1 MDPLELSETGRRSR
15 PLTAGQLRALSASK
29 FVSLTPPQPGG
40 VDWTIAGNRGWVGVF
55 WADDLLVRLVPKL
68 SIARVLFLAGHGV
81 RSSDEW
87 YDEPAE
93 TRTDEGV
100 VPAVANMLWRQ
111 ARKALHTNL
120 LSGYV
125 PTTETS
131 TTVRGKVRLADQLR
145 RRYAQ
150 DFPFEI
156 GYDDFGVDIPEN
168 QILLAATTLLLET
181 SGLDDVS
188 AEQLNTVRR
197 TLSGVSSLRRGAP
210 LPPWQPTRRNAHYH
224 SVLRLSELLLGA
236 SSPEH
241 GRGGFA
247 TNGFVFN
254 LEKVFESFVTVAVST
269 ALSERIPGI
278 GLPQYPWHL
287 DERRLLK
294 MNPDLVWQIDGRP
307 VIVVDAKYK
316 RKQPADDFYQ
326 MLAYCAAL
334 GVDHGHLVYADGKP
348 GEVRHKTRG
357 GRHELFAHTLDL
369 TRPRTELLT
378 QIARIADRITETID
392 LP

>member
-1 MDPLELSETGRRSR
+1 MEPLELSETGRRSR
-15 PLTAGQLRALSASK
+15 PLTSGQLRALEASK

-40 VDWTIAGNRGWVGVF
+40 AEWTIAGNRGWVGVF

-87 YDEPAE
+87 YDEPSE

-100 VPAVANMLWRQ
+100 IPAVANMLWRQ
-111 ARKALHTNL
+111 ARKAIDTSL

-131 TTVRGKVRLADQLR
+131 TTVRGRVRLADQLR
-145 RRYAQ
+145 RRYDQ
-150 DFPFEI
+150 DFPFEVT
-156 GYDDFGVDIPEN
+156 YDEFGVDIPEN

-188 AEQLNTVRR
+188 VEQLNIVRR
-197 TLSGVSSLRRGAP
+197 TLNGVSPLRRGVP
-210 LPPWQPTRRNAHYH
+210 LPPWQPTRRNEHYH

-241 GRGGFA
+241 GQGTFA

-269 ALSERIPGI
+269 ALGERIPGI

-287 DERRLLK
+287 DERRRLK
-294 MNPDLVWQIDGRP
+294 MNPDLVWQVDGRP
-307 VIVVDAKYK
+307 VVVVDAKYK
-316 RKQPADDFYQ
+316 RKQPAEDFYQ

-369 TRPRTELLT
+369 TLPRTELLA

-392 LP
+392 AQ